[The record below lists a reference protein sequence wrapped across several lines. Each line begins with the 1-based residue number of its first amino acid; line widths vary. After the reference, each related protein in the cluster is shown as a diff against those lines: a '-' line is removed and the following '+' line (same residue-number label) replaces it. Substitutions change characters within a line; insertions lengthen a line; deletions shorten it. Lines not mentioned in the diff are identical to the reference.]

1 MHGLPVPTPEGPRQE
16 PRRPGP
22 ASDAGAAMQVRNI
35 LPLPEWRK
43 AARRRRRAPAI
54 VLPMASV
61 VVHPA
66 ARVRGRVPIPGDKSI
81 SHRYALLA
89 ALSEGRSTIDGY
101 APGAD
106 CASTLACLRALGVR
120 VDGPRPADGATDRPI
135 VTIDG
140 RGVGG
145 LAAPTGALDAGNS
158 GTTLRLLSGA
168 LAGHPFTSV
177 VTGDGSLRRRPMRR
191 IIDPLSRMGARV
203 TGDGDRPPLT
213 IAGSRLEG
221 IDFTP
226 PVPSAQVKSAVL
238 LAGLHASG
246 DTTVRETAATRNHT
260 ELALPM
266 FGVELRRVDGAVT
279 LRGGQRPRAAGL
291 TVPGDMSSAAF
302 WAIAAAALPGSD
314 VTLEDV
320 GLNPTRTGIL
330 AWIERAGAAVDLR
343 QAAEGTAE
351 PRGTVRVRHGGNR
364 ALTVGPA
371 DVPGL
376 IDELPALAALAT
388 HGGEL
393 HVTGAGELRH
403 KESDRIGALV
413 GGLRALGG
421 HVDEMADGFHV
432 DGARPLRGGE
442 ADAAGDHRLAMAFA
456 VAALGARQ
464 PSRIG
469 NAEAVDVSYPGF
481 FDVLASICVPR

>member
-1 MHGLPVPTPEGPRQE
+1 
-16 PRRPGP
+16 
-22 ASDAGAAMQVRNI
+22 
-35 LPLPEWRK
+35 
-43 AARRRRRAPAI
+43 
-54 VLPMASV
+54 MASV

-66 ARVRGRVPIPGDKSI
+66 ACVRGRVSVPGDKSI

-89 ALSEGRSTIDGY
+89 ALADGRSTIAGY

-120 VDGPRPADGATDRPI
+120 VERSRGGGRETDRRI
-135 VTIDG
+135 VAIEG
-140 RGVGG
+140 RGVRG
-145 LAAPTGALDAGNS
+145 LAPAAAPLDAGNS
-158 GTTLRLLSGA
+158 GTTLRLLAGA

-203 TGDGDRPPLT
+203 TGEQDRPPLV
-213 IAGSRLEG
+213 IGGSSLAG

-246 DTTVRETAATRNHT
+246 DTTVREAVPTRDHT
-260 ELALPM
+260 ERALSR
-266 FGVELRRVDGAVT
+266 FGVELRRGGGGVALG
-279 LRGGQRPRAAGL
+279 GGQRLRPADL
-291 TVPGDMSSAAF
+291 DVPGDLSSAAF
-302 WAIAAAALPGSD
+302 WATAAAALPGSD

-320 GLNPTRTGIL
+320 GLNPSRTEIL
-330 AWIERAGAAVDLR
+330 TWLARAGARIDLLQVR
-343 QAAEGTAE
+343 DHAGER
-351 PRGTVRVRHGGNR
+351 RGSIRVRPGAAAGL
-364 ALTVGPA
+364 AVGPA

-376 IDELPALAALAT
+376 IDELPVLAALAT

-393 HVTGAGELRH
+393 EVTGAGELRH
-403 KESDRIGALV
+403 KESDRITALAD
-413 GGLRALGG
+413 GLRALGG
-421 HVDEMADGFHV
+421 HVEEMDDGFHV
-432 DGARPLRGGE
+432 AGRRRLAGGE

-456 VAALGARQ
+456 VAALGGRQ
-464 PSRIG
+464 PSRIR

-481 FDVLASICVPR
+481 FDVLASICVRV

>member
-1 MHGLPVPTPEGPRQE
+1 
-16 PRRPGP
+16 
-22 ASDAGAAMQVRNI
+22 
-35 LPLPEWRK
+35 
-43 AARRRRRAPAI
+43 
-54 VLPMASV
+54 MAFV

-89 ALSEGRSTIDGY
+89 ALAEGRSTIDGY

-120 VDGPRPADGATDRPI
+120 VAESAAPAGAAGRRV

-140 RGVGG
+140 RGLRG
-145 LAAPTGALDAGNS
+145 LAPPTGPLDAGNS

-191 IIDPLSRMGARV
+191 IIEPLSRMGARV

-238 LAGLHASG
+238 LAGLHAAG
-246 DTTVRETAATRNHT
+246 DTTVRETAATRDHT
-260 ELALPM
+260 ELALPV
-266 FGVELRRVDGAVT
+266 FGVELRQDGGNIT
-279 LRGGQRPRAAGL
+279 LRGGQRPRAATL
-291 TVPGDMSSAAF
+291 KVPGDLSSAAF
-302 WAIAAAALPGSD
+302 WAVAAAALPGSD

-320 GLNPTRTGIL
+320 GLNPTRTAVL
-330 AWIERAGAAVDLR
+330 AWLERAGAGVDLL
-343 QAAEGTAE
+343 QVTEEGGE
-351 PRGTVRVRHGGNR
+351 RRGSVRVRYGGNR
-364 ALTVGPA
+364 ALAVGPA

-393 HVTGAGELRH
+393 RVSGAGELRH
-403 KESDRIGALV
+403 KESDRITALAD
-413 GGLRALGG
+413 GLRALGG

-432 DGARPLRGGE
+432 AGARPLRGGE

-464 PSRIG
+464 PSRIR

-481 FDVLASICVPR
+481 FDVLASICVPA

>member
-1 MHGLPVPTPEGPRQE
+1 M
-16 PRRPGP
+16 
-22 ASDAGAAMQVRNI
+22 SF
-35 LPLPEWRK
+35 
-43 AARRRRRAPAI
+43 
-54 VLPMASV
+54 V

-66 ARVRGRVPIPGDKSI
+66 ARVRGRVSLPGDKSI

-89 ALSEGRSTIDGY
+89 ALSEGRSTIDGF

-120 VDGPRPADGATDRPI
+120 VEGPRTAGVANGRPV

-145 LAAPTGALDAGNS
+145 LGAPTGPLDAGNS

-168 LAGHPFTSV
+168 LAGHRFTSV

-191 IIDPLSRMGARV
+191 IIEPLSRMGARV
-203 TGDGDRPPLT
+203 TGDQDRPPLT
-213 IAGSRLEG
+213 IAGARLAG
-221 IDFTP
+221 IDFSP

-238 LAGLHASG
+238 LAGLHAAG

-266 FGVELRRVDGAVT
+266 FGVELRHSQGGVT
-279 LRGGQRPRAAGL
+279 LRGGQRLQGAVL
-291 TVPGDMSSAAF
+291 TVPGDLSSAAF

-314 VTLEDV
+314 VILEDV

-330 AWIERAGAAVDLR
+330 AWLDRAGADVDLL
-343 QAAEGTAE
+343 QVAEDAGE
-351 PRGTVRVRHGGNR
+351 RRGSIRVRHRDNR
-364 ALTVGPA
+364 ALTVEPA

-388 HGGEL
+388 HRGEL
-393 HVTGAGELRH
+393 RVTGAGELRH
-403 KESDRIGALV
+403 KESDRISALAD
-413 GGLRALGG
+413 GLRALGG
-421 HVDEMADGFHV
+421 HVEEMTDGFHV
-432 DGARPLRGGE
+432 VGARPLRGGE

-464 PSRIG
+464 PSRIR

-481 FDVLASICVPR
+481 FDVLASICLTA

>member
-1 MHGLPVPTPEGPRQE
+1 
-16 PRRPGP
+16 
-22 ASDAGAAMQVRNI
+22 
-35 LPLPEWRK
+35 
-43 AARRRRRAPAI
+43 
-54 VLPMASV
+54 MASV
-61 VVHPA
+61 VVHPT
-66 ARVRGRVPIPGDKSI
+66 ARVRGRVQLPGDKSI

-89 ALSEGRSTIDGY
+89 ALAEGRSTIEGY

-120 VDGPRPADGATDRPI
+120 VEGPAAPGGAADRRV

-140 RGVGG
+140 RGLRG
-145 LAAPTGALDAGNS
+145 LARPAEPLDAGNS

-177 VTGDGSLRRRPMRR
+177 ITGDGSLRRRPMRR
-191 IIDPLSRMGARV
+191 IIEPLSRMGARV

-213 IAGSRLEG
+213 IAGSRLDG

-238 LAGLHASG
+238 LAGLHAAG
-246 DTTVRETAATRNHT
+246 ETTVRETAATRNHT
-260 ELALPM
+260 ELALPV
-266 FGVELRRVDGAVT
+266 FGVELRRAGGSIT
-279 LRGGQRPRAAGL
+279 LRGGQRPRAAAL
-291 TVPGDMSSAAF
+291 KVPGDLSSAAF
-302 WAIAAAALPGSD
+302 WAVAAAALPGSD
-314 VTLEDV
+314 VVLEDV
-320 GLNPTRTGIL
+320 GLNPTRTAVL
-330 AWIERAGAAVDLR
+330 AWLERAGAGVDLL
-343 QAAEGTAE
+343 QVTEEGGE
-351 PRGTVRVRHGGNR
+351 RRGSIRIRHGGNR

-376 IDELPALAALAT
+376 IDELPALAALAA

-393 HVTGAGELRH
+393 RVTGAGELRH
-403 KESDRIGALV
+403 KESDRITALAD
-413 GGLRALGG
+413 GLRALGG
-421 HVDEMADGFHV
+421 HVDEMTDGFHV
-432 DGARPLRGGE
+432 AGGRPLRGGE

-464 PSRIG
+464 PSRIR

-481 FDVLASICVPR
+481 FDVLASICVPA

>member
-1 MHGLPVPTPEGPRQE
+1 M
-16 PRRPGP
+16 
-22 ASDAGAAMQVRNI
+22 S
-35 LPLPEWRK
+35 
-43 AARRRRRAPAI
+43 
-54 VLPMASV
+54 SV

-66 ARVRGRVPIPGDKSI
+66 ARVRGRVSLPGDKSI

-89 ALSEGRSTIDGY
+89 ALSEGQSTIHGF

-120 VDGPRPADGATDRPI
+120 VEGPRAAGGAAGGSVVTVDGC
-135 VTIDG
+135 
-140 RGVGG
+140 GVGG
-145 LAAPTGALDAGNS
+145 FGAPAGPLDAGNS

-168 LAGHPFTSV
+168 LAGHRFTSV

-191 IIDPLSRMGARV
+191 IIEPLSRMGARV

-213 IAGSRLEG
+213 IAGARLEG
-221 IDFTP
+221 IDFSP

-246 DTTVRETAATRNHT
+246 DTTVRENTATRNHT

-266 FGVELRRVDGAVT
+266 FGVELRHIDGGVT
-279 LRGGQRPRAAGL
+279 LRGGQRPRAAML
-291 TVPGDMSSAAF
+291 TVPGDLSSAAF

-320 GLNPTRTGIL
+320 GLNPTRAGIL
-330 AWIERAGAAVDLR
+330 AWLERAGAAVDLLQVTEHAGER
-343 QAAEGTAE
+343 
-351 PRGTVRVRHGGNR
+351 RGSIRVRRGDNR
-364 ALTVGPA
+364 GLTVGPA

-376 IDELPALAALAT
+376 IDELPGLAALAT

-403 KESDRIGALV
+403 KESDRISALA

-421 HVDEMADGFHV
+421 HVEEMTDGFHV
-432 DGARPLRGGE
+432 VGARPLRGGE

-464 PSRIG
+464 PSRIR

-481 FDVLASICVPR
+481 FDVLASMCVPA